1 MRATIKKEPI
11 FLRTM
16 SETTQEK
23 PTKTLERK
31 LMDITV
37 FLMQAE
43 LIGSYQNKKKLY
55 RQAIREHAKE
65 SKLLRETLNSG
76 NTLHNTVKTYFDKA
90 LDDLPKT
97 KWSIKGTYFDTEE
110 YRLFN
115 KDMNTI
121 IITNTIKPWT
131 YSFEGER
138 KLTAIYAPCL
148 VALSGTPIYFAAASF
163 VAATPLVV
171 IPLTGLSITAGVLS
185 FARMSDRKDIKTIL
199 SLEKTTPLAQKI
211 AYIDD
216 KIAEYVR

>member
-1 MRATIKKEPI
+1 MRTLEQKLKDLQV
-11 FLRTM
+11 FLR
-16 SETTQEK
+16 
-23 PTKTLERK
+23 
-31 LMDITV
+31 
-37 FLMQAE
+37 QAE
-43 LIGSYQNKKKLY
+43 LVNRYQNKKKLF
-55 RQAIREHAKE
+55 RQTIRGHAKE
-65 SKLLRETLNSG
+65 SALLRETLNLG
-76 NTLHNTVKTYFDKA
+76 NTIHNTVKTYFDKA

-121 IITNTIKPWT
+121 IITNTITPPT
-131 YSFEGER
+131 YSFEGE
-138 KLTAIYAPCL
+138 KK
-148 VALSGTPIYFAAASF
+148 FAALFMTTFMTYSGGVVYVAASTLT
-163 VAATPLVV
+163 ATPLVV